1 MQKLSLRSRGKYET
15 KPSGKSL
22 WTRMNNKVRD
32 FLASMCFSGPSF
44 LGMLAFYI
52 IPFLIV
58 IYYSFTVGLT
68 DHSFAGLKNYIN
80 VWQNGAFKI
89 AVKNTFTFTGMSVPL
104 AVVLSL
110 GLALLL
116 EARIPLKSEFRTF
129 FLSPMMVPIASIIL
143 IWQVL
148 FHYNGV
154 INEFLQVFGAD
165 KIDWLKSDYCM
176 VVIVV
181 LFLWKNL
188 GYNMILFMAALSNIP
203 RELLEVAEVE
213 GASAAYQFFHIKL
226 RYLSPT
232 VLFVTILS
240 IINSFKVFREIYLLT
255 GNYPYDGLYM
265 MQHFMNNMFNSAD
278 YQRLSAAAVLL
289 AIVIVIHIA
298 LLFFVENRMKKK
310 RYFSRTVCFL
320 LCAVF
325 ALLFLL
331 PTVLT
336 ITNSFMTQSEIT
348 ASYGQVFENANDG
361 KSYISKTIELK
372 FIPDK
377 VSFTQYFTVLLKS
390 PDYLLKFWNSVI
402 LTAPIVFAQL
412 MVASIAAY
420 GFTRWRGKVRDS
432 LFFFYVIL
440 MLMPY
445 QVTLVPNYLVSD
457 WLKILNTRWAI
468 FLPGAFAPFSVFL
481 LTKFMRRIPMAVI
494 ESAKIDGAN
503 EWHIFWN
510 ICLPQCRS
518 ALYSIAILVFID
530 NWNMVEQPLIL
541 LNDVEKQ
548 PLSMFLSSINAGE
561 IGIAF
566 AAAVIYMIPGLLLFL
581 HGEAYLVEG
590 IAHSG
595 SVKG

>member
-1 MQKLSLRSRGKYET
+1 MEQKLKKPVPPELRRAIRFKKRKKIFENMRISIAT
-15 KPSGKSL
+15 
-22 WTRMNNKVRD
+22 VI
-32 FLASMCFSGPSF
+32 A
-44 LGMLAFYI
+44 AF
-52 IPFLIV
+52 
-58 IYYSFTVGLT
+58 
-68 DHSFAGLKNYIN
+68 FAI
-80 VWQNGAFKI
+80 
-89 AVKNTFTFTGMSVPL
+89 
-104 AVVLSL
+104 
-110 GLALLL
+110 
-116 EARIPLKSEFRTF
+116 
-129 FLSPMMVPIASIIL
+129 
-143 IWQVL
+143 
-148 FHYNGV
+148 
-154 INEFLQVFGAD
+154 
-165 KIDWLKSDYCM
+165 
-176 VVIVV
+176 
-181 LFLWKNL
+181 LFL
-188 GYNMILFMAALSNIP
+188 MPI
-203 RELLEVAEVE
+203 
-213 GASAAYQFFHIKL
+213 
-226 RYLSPT
+226 
-232 VLFVTILS
+232 
-240 IINSFKVFREIYLLT
+240 
-255 GNYPYDGLYM
+255 
-265 MQHFMNNMFNSAD
+265 
-278 YQRLSAAAVLL
+278 
-289 AIVIVIHIA
+289 
-298 LLFFVENRMKKK
+298 
-310 RYFSRTVCFL
+310 
-320 LCAVF
+320 
-325 ALLFLL
+325 
-331 PTVLT
+331 VLT
-336 ITNSFMTQSEIT
+336 ITNSFMSSSEIS
-348 ASYGQVFENANDG
+348 ANYGSVFATNDKGG
-361 KSYISKTIELK
+361 KVYISEKVNLK
-372 FIPDK
+372 FIPDI
-377 VSFTQYFTVLLKS
+377 VSFSQYTTVLLKS
-390 PDYLLKFWNSVI
+390 PEYLLKFWNSVI

-457 WLKILNTRWAI
+457 WLHLLNTRWAI